1 MSREEY
7 WRAWHETTYYI
18 MRGTKHYK
26 DVVCLLSGLG
36 TRLVH
41 INLFC
46 TILPLPTFASRAR
59 TLQRMHRRLKA
70 YCPHSSKDNSRQ
82 GHNLPRPFLARLKG
96 LGPRLAPFLHGH
108 TQRLL
113 QKIGSNMNR
122 LFKLTKASH
131 LLKSQMLC
139 LQWFE
144 VSLVPVS
151 THTLVHQRCFHAA
164 ALDRHCK
171 KH

>member
-1 MSREEY
+1 M
-7 WRAWHETTYYI
+7 RAGKSTEGVDMRQPIT
-18 MRGTKHYK
+18 RGTKHYK

-46 TILPLPTFASRAR
+46 TILPLPTFASCAR
-59 TLQRMHRRLKA
+59 TLQRTHRPLKA
-70 YCPHSSKDNSRQ
+70 YHPHSSKDNSRP

-108 TQRLL
+108 TQCLL
-113 QKIGSNMNR
+113 QKIGSNVNR
-122 LFKLTKASH
+122 LLKLTKVSH

-139 LQWFE
+139 LQ
-144 VSLVPVS
+144 
-151 THTLVHQRCFHAA
+151 
-164 ALDRHCK
+164 
-171 KH
+171 